1 MLRTVEIIGGGLAG
15 LSLGLGLR
23 ARGIPVRLIE
33 SGSYPR
39 HRVCGEFITSLD
51 EQTSSRLQLRELL
64 KPARPAHSVIWR
76 EPSRPDMRH
85 HFPHP
90 ALCLSRFNLDAKMAE
105 AFTASGGDLRTQQRC
120 TAEPAEGRV
129 IACGRR
135 PLASSP
141 WIGLKQH
148 FRSLPLHDDLEVH
161 LGRGAYVGL
170 TRVEDSL
177 VNVCGLFP
185 RPRAGESCSLTGRIR
200 AVGLNDLA
208 DRLQAAESIEGTDCA
223 VAGLNYASKAMA
235 PASLGDQQ
243 GLIPPFTGHGMT
255 IALQSASASLGH
267 FEAWSRGLVPWSGT
281 IAGVSRDLRRRFR
294 RRILVSRLIHPWFL
308 DPRRRSLI
316 HALHRMGLLPF
327 NTLYRLSH

>member
-33 SGSYPR
+33 AGSYPR
-39 HRVCGEFITSLD
+39 HRVCGEFITGLD

-64 KPARPAHSVIWR
+64 KPARPARSVTWC
-76 EPSRPDMRH
+76 EPGRTDMRH
-85 HFPHP
+85 HFPQP
-90 ALCLSRFNLDAKMAE
+90 ALCLSRFHLDARMAE
-105 AFTASGGDLRTQQRC
+105 AFTTSGGDLRTQQRC

-185 RPRAGESCSLTGRIR
+185 RPSAGESCSLTGRIR
-200 AVGLNDLA
+200 DVGLADLA
-208 DRLQAAESIEGTDCA
+208 DRLQAAESIEGTECA
-223 VAGLNYASKAMA
+223 VAGLNYTSKPVA
-235 PASLGDQQ
+235 PASIGDQQ

-255 IALQSASASLGH
+255 IALQSASVSLGY
-267 FEAWSRGLVPWSGT
+267 FEAWSRGALSWT
-281 IAGVSRDLRRRFR
+281 ETLARVSRDLHRRFR
-294 RRILVSRLIHPWFL
+294 RRILVGRLIHPWLL
-308 DPRRRSLI
+308 DARRRGLV
-316 HALHRMGLLPF
+316 HALNRMRLLPF
-327 NTLYRLSH
+327 GTLYRLSH